1 MPSAELVHSRGRKLA
16 HVCTLLALVAAL
28 VAAGTPDRVLA
39 NGASGACD
47 VRTLRGSYLFA
58 ASGFNIVAGVAQ
70 PKALVE
76 AIDFN
81 GDGTL
86 EVPAA
91 TVSINGNVNSSS
103 GGGTGTYTLE
113 ETCRGTLVFTP
124 GPTFNI
130 FTNRQGAK
138 IWMIQ
143 TNPGTV
149 MEGAAIRIAQPRG
162 SRED

>member
-1 MPSAELVHSRGRKLA
+1 MPTAELVHSRGRNLVR
-16 HVCTLLALVAAL
+16 VCTLLALVAAV
-28 VAAGTPDRVLA
+28 VAAGTHDRVLA
-39 NGASGACD
+39 NGACGE
-47 VRTLRGSYLFA
+47 RTLRGSYLFA
-58 ASGFNIVAGVAQ
+58 ASGFNIVGGVAQ

-91 TVSINGNVNSSS
+91 TVSINGNIINSSA
-103 GGGTGTYTLE
+103 GAGTYTLDE
-113 ETCRGTLVFTP
+113 SCRGTMTFSS
-124 GPTFNI
+124 GPSFNI

-143 TNPGTV
+143 TNPNTV
-149 MEGAAIRIAQPRG
+149 MEGTAARIARQGRTA
-162 SRED
+162 ED